1 MSRRKNRRHTTAHLP
16 AIRVVK
22 STRNGL
28 DASYEK
34 IIHRPSVFTE
44 REILAR
50 LRAEHIAEGG

>member
-16 AIRVVK
+16 AIRVEK
-22 STRNGL
+22 ATRNGQ